1 MLVVNLLAK
10 NLPLNQNLQMFSFF
24 MRQTWKTQLASFNA
38 FLRVYPSLIKKDCV
52 INMHSLAVY
61 VKEWLPLP
69 RDCPLQ
75 NSDGSYVFYWLYQC
89 QCFISFSLSI
99 TIFFLSFLFSEFL
112 IFVTHGQGYK
122 VTVTFSTNIQVFGD
136 CHDLPGELFFN
147 FISQTTLLTLET
159 FYLGSLTM
167 QTVMFFWIYL
177 SGKTSSGKMTKI

>member
-24 MRQTWKTQLASFNA
+24 MRQTWKTQLVSFNA

-75 NSDGSYVFYWLYQC
+75 NSDGSYVFDWLYQC

-99 TIFFLSFLFSEFL
+99 TIFFSFLSFFR
-112 IFVTHGQGYK
+112 V
-122 VTVTFSTNIQVFGD
+122 
-136 CHDLPGELFFN
+136 FN
-147 FISQTTLLTLET
+147 FCNTWARLQGHSHFLYKHTSLWRLSWFTRWTL
-159 FYLGSLTM
+159 F
-167 QTVMFFWIYL
+167 
-177 SGKTSSGKMTKI
+177 